1 MAEAAEQWKK
11 EYLAKRKPLSYEEY
25 LKESG
30 TKEALRQSYERADNA
45 YAKAKA
51 GYGTRA
57 SSLLSRG
64 LSGSGYGDYLDGVA
78 YAERERAKEEAA
90 QRAEKES
97 RAGYA
102 AYLEG
107 LEKEAQDAYEE
118 KESETLSAFRQLLDR
133 KIVDKDAAVS
143 FLTTL
148 GVEEDTA
155 RVLAERN
162 DSILHASSE
171 RRNAIVNYALTN
183 HFRFERAYSYAL
195 ANGLSEAE
203 AKEIASI
210 SQASRDA
217 LLGNESTYKFDISK
231 YEEFLYQNQKK

>member
-1 MAEAAEQWKK
+1 M
-11 EYLAKRKPLSYEEY
+11 
-25 LKESG
+25 
-30 TKEALRQSYERADNA
+30 TEALRQSYERADNA
-45 YAKAKA
+45 YAAARA

-78 YAERERAKEEAA
+78 YAERTRAREEAA
-90 QRAEKES
+90 ARTEKES
-97 RAGYA
+97 REGYA

-107 LEKEAQDAYEE
+107 LEKEAQDAARE
-118 KESETLSAFRQLLDR
+118 KESDTVSAFRQLLDR

-148 GVEEDTA
+148 GVDEETA
-155 RVLAERN
+155 RTLAERN
-162 DSILHASSE
+162 DTILHASSE
-171 RRNAIVNYALTN
+171 RRSAIINYALTN

-195 ANGLSEAE
+195 ANGLSTEE

-217 LLGNESTYKFDISK
+217 LLGNENTYKFDISK
-231 YEEFLYQNQKK
+231 YEQFLYQNQKK

>member
-1 MAEAAEQWKK
+1 M
-11 EYLAKRKPLSYEEY
+11 
-25 LKESG
+25 
-30 TKEALRQSYERADNA
+30 
-45 YAKAKA
+45 
-51 GYGTRA
+51 
-57 SSLLSRG
+57 
-64 LSGSGYGDYLDGVA
+64 
-78 YAERERAKEEAA
+78 
-90 QRAEKES
+90 
-97 RAGYA
+97 
-102 AYLEG
+102 
-107 LEKEAQDAYEE
+107 EKEAQDAYEE